1 MYYTDDW
8 PAYSA
13 ILPQEQH
20 IIGKAGPPTIER
32 DNGNTRHYIA
42 RMTRRG
48 KVVSKSL
55 TMVDLT
61 MKLHVAFSNPETY
74 AAWQAIFL
82 PVFE

>member
-1 MYYTDDW
+1 M
-8 PAYSA
+8 A
-13 ILPQEQH
+13 IHDITL
-20 IIGKAGPPTIER
+20 R
-32 DNGNTRHYIA
+32 RL
-42 RMTRRG
+42 TRRG

-74 AAWQAIFL
+74 SAWQAIFL